1 MSDQEGATLVLSRNF
16 FYRDSYRKILFIL
29 LLSIVINILMTI
41 VALYNILHPA
51 PAQFIVTSADGRLIP
66 VSPLSQP
73 VKSTPQILAWANMA
87 ASRINSYDFVNFR
100 SQLQDAS
107 SYFTAEG
114 WRSYQ
119 RAFADTGN
127 LNYVRTN
134 KLVATAVATGA
145 PVVLQQGLVSG
156 MYTWKIQLPL
166 LVKYQ
171 SATLSKNIPTIVT
184 MLIQRT
190 SIEENPSGIGIVY
203 YRAST

>member
-1 MSDQEGATLVLSRNF
+1 MPEQDGLSLVVNRNF
-16 FYRDSYRKILFIL
+16 FYRDSYRKVLFVL
-29 LLSIVINILMTI
+29 LLSIVINILMTT
-41 VALYNILHPA
+41 VAIYNLTNPV
-51 PAQFIVTSADGRLIP
+51 PAQFIVTSPDGRLIP

-73 VKSTPQILAWANMA
+73 VKSTPQILAWSNMA
-87 ASRINSYDFVNFR
+87 AARINSYDFVNFR
-100 SQLQDAS
+100 RQLQDAS
-107 SYFTAEG
+107 TYFTAQG

-119 RAFADTGN
+119 EAFAKTQN
-127 LNYVRTN
+127 LDYVRTN
-134 KLVATAVATGA
+134 RLVATAVATGA

-156 MYTWKIQLPL
+156 MYTWKVQLPL

-171 SATLSKNIPTIVT
+171 SATLSKNIPTVVT